1 MLKRSKLL
9 APSLEG
15 SIQRPRLLERLAEP
29 APLRML
35 VAPAGFGKSTLAA
48 QWLAQ
53 GYRQPSWLSLDKSD
67 RDGPLLWANLI
78 ACLRQWRPGLGSL
91 AGSLL
96 RQSPL
101 PLDGIVESLLDDLT
115 VWRMDAP
122 DSGPHWVIDDLHWLD
137 GGTNLAGLLAITAAL
152 AGWGRVLFTSRT
164 ATTLARLD
172 HVPAAAVDT
181 IDQHQLVFDTAEIQ
195 ALASIRGLD
204 LPDDLCQTLRDRT
217 GGWVTPIQLILQQM
231 RNDGASTHWN
241 DAWLDGQRIALAPLI
256 AAHQAAQSPASI
268 TLLTLLAP
276 VPQFD
281 RSLVT
286 ALAEQMPH
294 LEEGVAAIWT
304 DAFVIRLQQA
314 GWWKIHDLYRAQ
326 LLEDFAALA
335 SERQQ
340 QALLIMADWL
350 CSHGAH
356 AQALALQADYAQ
368 PPALHR
374 FLLQRYPHWLRLG
387 LHDLLEQATAM
398 LDETVVR
405 SDPRL
410 CAMYLWARADRLAL
424 EQCRQW
430 LNDALG
436 QARSQP
442 GNPGLMSELYSLL
455 SYCEQVKGDP
465 AAAQQHAASAVTWAG
480 QADAPRRSRPL
491 LTLGLLTYM
500 HGHMGDASDA
510 LARTLVCAQQE
521 HHYYHVI
528 LTLGY
533 WMEALRLAGQLDEA
547 LAICDRTR
555 QWLQSCPE
563 AEPADRWLDL
573 PALDILIARD
583 HLDEAGRR
591 LQPLLQFAGH
601 APPSLRTALIYF
613 CAARVH
619 YYQGDLH
626 TSLEYL
632 SRVEAA
638 QARLNLDWNWGWAPV
653 DAWRRRIALAQ
664 QRTRTLQ
671 DWYDQHPIDPAAP
684 MPFAGVEERLL
695 DAAILARLGRLE
707 QAEILASQIEQA
719 AARQGR
725 AFHRLQALIVLGN
738 VGWCRVPGD
747 INHSAREATA
757 LVTAMGAPVILRS
770 EALWLE
776 PERRPA
782 APESTLSKRELA
794 VLALLAQGKSNHDI
808 AAALHISTHTAKT
821 HMKNILRK
829 LDARNRTEAVAAARA
844 FGLI

>member
-1 MLKRSKLL
+1 MVKRSKLL

-15 SIQRPRLLERLAEP
+15 SVQRPRLLQRLAEP
-29 APLRML
+29 ASLRML

-53 GYRQPSWLSLDKSD
+53 AGTHGGWLSLDKAD
-67 RDGPLLWANLI
+67 RDGPLLWANVI
-78 ACLRQWRPGLGSL
+78 ACLQQWRPTLGGL

-96 RQSPL
+96 RQAPL
-101 PLDGIVESLLDDLT
+101 PLDGIVESLLDDLAA
-115 VWRMDAP
+115 WRMADPEAR
-122 DSGPHWVIDDLHWLD
+122 PHWVIDDLHWLE
-137 GGTNLAGLLAITAAL
+137 GGSNLAGLLAIAGAL

-164 ATTLARLD
+164 VATLARRED
-172 HVPAAAVDT
+172 VPAAAVDL
-181 IDQHQLVFDTAEIQ
+181 IDQHQLVFDVAEIRL
-195 ALASIRGLD
+195 LARGRGLD
-204 LPDDLCQTLRDRT
+204 LPEDLCQTLRDRT

-241 DAWLDGQRIALAPLI
+241 DAWLDGQRITLAPLI
-256 AAHQAAQSPASI
+256 AAHQAAQPPASI

-281 RSLVT
+281 RTLVT
-286 ALAEQMPH
+286 ALAQQVPG
-294 LEEGVAAIWT
+294 LEGGIGAIWA

-326 LLEDFAALA
+326 LLEGFTALA
-335 SERQQ
+335 PERQQ

-350 CSHGAH
+350 CDHGAH

-368 PPALHR
+368 APALHR
-374 FLLQRYPHWLRLG
+374 FLLQRYSDWLRLG
-387 LHDLLEQATAM
+387 LHDLLDQAAGLLEETA
-398 LDETVVR
+398 VR
-405 SDPRL
+405 ADPQL
-410 CAMYLWARADRLAL
+410 CAMYLWARADRLDLAR
-424 EQCRQW
+424 CRQW
-430 LNDALG
+430 LTDALA
-436 QARSQP
+436 QA
-442 GNPGLMSELYSLL
+442 GLLPTPASLLSELYSLL

-465 AAAQQHAASAVTWAG
+465 AAARQHAASALVWAG
-480 QADAPRRSRPL
+480 QADEPRRSRPL

-500 HGHMGDASDA
+500 QGYMGDASDA

-547 LAICDRTR
+547 LAICERTR

-583 HLDEAGRR
+583 QLDEARRR

-638 QARLNLDWNWGWAPV
+638 QARLSLDWNWGWAPV
-653 DAWRRRIALAQ
+653 EAWRRRIALCQ
-664 QRTRTLQ
+664 QRTATLQ

-684 MPFAGVEERLL
+684 LAFAGVEERLL

-719 AARQGR
+719 AANQGR
-725 AFHRLQALIVLGN
+725 PFHRLQALIVLGN
-738 VGWCRVPGD
+738 VGWCRAPGD
-747 INHSAREATA
+747 INHSAREAAA
-757 LVTAMGAPVILRS
+757 LAAAMGAPVILRS

-776 PERRPA
+776 PDTCPA

-808 AAALHISTHTAKT
+808 AAGLHISTHTTKT
-821 HMKNILRK
+821 HVKNILRK
-829 LDARNRTEAVAAARA
+829 LDARNRTEAVATARA
-844 FGLI
+844 RGLL